1 MAFKRLRKLG
11 FERRAPAGGAEGAI
25 AGGATG
31 AAGDLRQFG
40 RIKLSKLVAVEFA
53 VGGEGDVID
62 IEVEPHA
69 DSVSGDEI
77 FDVARL
83 VERDLRVAR
92 ARAQRSQHD
101 GGAAT
106 LATDQFRDGID
117 FLGRERDDGGAAG
130 KPGNLLFARERE
142 LR

>member
-1 MAFKRLRKLG
+1 M
-11 FERRAPAGGAEGAI
+11 
-25 AGGATG
+25 
-31 AAGDLRQFG
+31 
-40 RIKLSKLVAVEFA
+40 
-53 VGGEGDVID
+53 ID

-69 DSVSGDEI
+69 DSVGGDEI

-83 VERDLRVAR
+83 IERDLRVAR

-101 GGAAT
+101 GGATA
-106 LATDQFRDGID
+106 LATDQLGDGID

-130 KPGNLLFARERE
+130 KPGDLLFARERE

>member
-11 FERRAPAGGAEGAI
+11 FERRAPAGGAEGSV

-40 RIKLSKLVAVEFA
+40 RIKSAKLVAVEFA
-53 VGGEGDVID
+53 VGGEADVVD

-83 VERDLRVAR
+83 VERLAR
-92 ARAQRSQHD
+92 CACVGSALPARR
-101 GGAAT
+101 
-106 LATDQFRDGID
+106 R
-117 FLGRERDDGGAAG
+117 RR
-130 KPGNLLFARERE
+130 
-142 LR
+142 